1 MILSSRTRERVYR
14 DGQVDEGIVSLGPAG
29 GFADA
34 ITPADDIVERLMAE
48 ASDDALAEADRDIA
62 AAALN
67 RLYAYA
73 TEGVR

>member
-48 ASDDALAEADRDIA
+48 ASQAVARFSRSLVPGQPAP
-62 AAALN
+62 
-67 RLYAYA
+67 
-73 TEGVR
+73 